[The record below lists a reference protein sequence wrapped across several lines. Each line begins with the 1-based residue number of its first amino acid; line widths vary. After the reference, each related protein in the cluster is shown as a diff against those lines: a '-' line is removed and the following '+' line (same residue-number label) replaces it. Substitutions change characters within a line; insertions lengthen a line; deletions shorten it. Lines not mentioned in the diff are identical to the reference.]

1 MFDLV
6 PDPDNAGVGEIFIFY
21 PSRCN
26 LGGFYFMKFKEF
38 LKNNISYLIALMMNL
53 AIVGFLFAPLL
64 TYETK
69 YYVGEEKIK
78 DYFSANIIKLLS
90 GSITPSW
97 VFIVL
102 LVFVIIP
109 FFALIVALFLKNNKK
124 VNDSLIAIVLIDL
137 ALLVAYAILVKEIF
151 SYFAGEMGM
160 IANFNGAQVG
170 WGAGVIIFLAAVEF
184 FAVISSSSYSKQS
197 VQGLAEDAMLI
208 AAAFILNF
216 IKIPLGAT
224 GGSINFQ
231 MLPLMLIALRRG
243 PVTGFICG
251 GFIYGLITCLAD
263 GYGFATYPFD
273 YLIAFGSVAVMGFF
287 SKFILPSEEGKYP
300 LWLSEIFV
308 FVAGLLSTFVRFIGG
323 TTSSMVIYGYQ
334 FVPALAYNALYIPL
348 SGAAAVVVLMI
359 VLPVL
364 QKLNRKYPTK

>member
-6 PDPDNAGVGEIFIFY
+6 PDPDNAGVGEIFSFY

-38 LKNNISYLIALMMNL
+38 LKNNIAYLIAIVMNL
-53 AIVGFLFAPLL
+53 AIVGFLFCPLL

-69 YYVGEEKIK
+69 YYVGEDKIK
-78 DYFSANIIKLLS
+78 EYYSANIIKLLS
-90 GSITPSW
+90 GSIAPSW
-97 VFIVL
+97 IFIVL
-102 LVFVIIP
+102 IVLVSISLIAVIVSFFVRN
-109 FFALIVALFLKNNKK
+109 KKK
-124 VNDSLIAIVLIDL
+124 VNDVVVAIGLIDL
-137 ALLVAYAILVKEIF
+137 ALLVAYAILSKEIF
-151 SYFAGEMGM
+151 SYFAGDVGM

-170 WGAGVIIFLAAVEF
+170 WGTGVIMFLTTVEF
-184 FAVISSSSYSKQS
+184 FAVISVSSYSKQS

-251 GFIYGLITCLAD
+251 GFIYGLITCLTD

-273 YLIAFGSVAVMGFF
+273 YLIGFGSVAIMGFF
-287 SKFILPSEEGKYP
+287 NKFILSNEEGKYP
-300 LWLSEIFV
+300 LWLSEILV
-308 FVAGLLSTFVRFIGG
+308 FVAGLLSTFVRFVGG

-348 SGAAAVVVLMI
+348 SGAAAIVILMI
-359 VLPVL
+359 VLPGL
-364 QKLNRKYPTK
+364 QKLNRKYPAK

>member
-1 MFDLV
+1 
-6 PDPDNAGVGEIFIFY
+6 
-21 PSRCN
+21 
-26 LGGFYFMKFKEF
+26 MKFKEF
-38 LKNNISYLIALMMNL
+38 LKKNIAYLIAIVMNI

-69 YYVGEEKIK
+69 YYVGEEKVK
-78 DYFSANIIKLLS
+78 EYFTANIIKLLN

-97 VFIVL
+97 LFIVL
-102 LVFVIIP
+102 LVLIGIAII
-109 FFALIVALFLKNNKK
+109 ALIVALFVRNNKK
-124 VNDSLIAIVLIDL
+124 ANDSVIAIVLIDL
-137 ALLVAYAILVKEIF
+137 ALLVAYTILTKEIF
-151 SYFAGEMGM
+151 SYFASDMEM

-170 WGAGVIIFLAAVEF
+170 WGAGVIIFLSAVEF
-184 FAVISSSSYSKQS
+184 FAAISVSSYSKQS
-197 VQGLAEDAMLI
+197 IQGLAEDAMLI

-231 MLPLMLIALRRG
+231 MLPLMLIALRHG
-243 PVTGFICG
+243 PVTGFVCG
-251 GFIYGLITCLAD
+251 GFIYGLITCLTD

-287 SKFILPSEEGKYP
+287 NKFILPKEEGKYP
-300 LWLSEIFV
+300 LWLSEILI
-308 FVAGLLSTFVRFIGG
+308 FVAGLLSTLVRFIGG

-348 SGAAAVVVLMI
+348 SGAAAIIVLMI

>member
-1 MFDLV
+1 
-6 PDPDNAGVGEIFIFY
+6 
-21 PSRCN
+21 
-26 LGGFYFMKFKEF
+26 MKFKEF
-38 LKNNISYLIALMMNL
+38 LKKNIAYLIAIVMNI

-69 YYVGEEKIK
+69 YYVGEEKVK
-78 DYFSANIIKLLS
+78 EYFSANIIKLLN

-97 VFIVL
+97 LFIVL
-102 LVFVIIP
+102 LVFIGIAIT
-109 FFALIVALFLKNNKK
+109 ALIVALFVRNNKK
-124 VNDSLIAIVLIDL
+124 ANDSVIAIVLIDL
-137 ALLVAYAILVKEIF
+137 ALLVAYTILTKEIF
-151 SYFAGEMGM
+151 SYFASDMEM

-170 WGAGVIIFLAAVEF
+170 WGAGVIIFLSAVEF
-184 FAVISSSSYSKQS
+184 FAAISVSSYSKQS
-197 VQGLAEDAMLI
+197 IQGLAEDAMLI

-243 PVTGFICG
+243 PVTGFVCG
-251 GFIYGLITCLAD
+251 GFIYGLITCLTD

-287 SKFILPSEEGKYP
+287 NKFILPKEEGKYP
-300 LWLSEIFV
+300 LWLSEILI

-348 SGAAAVVVLMI
+348 SGAAAIIVLMI

>member
-1 MFDLV
+1 
-6 PDPDNAGVGEIFIFY
+6 
-21 PSRCN
+21 
-26 LGGFYFMKFKEF
+26 MKFKEF
-38 LKNNISYLIALMMNL
+38 LKKNIAYLIAIVMNI

-69 YYVGEEKIK
+69 YYVGEEKVK
-78 DYFSANIIKLLS
+78 EYFSANIIKLLN

-97 VFIVL
+97 LFIAL
-102 LVFVIIP
+102 LVLVGIAIT
-109 FFALIVALFLKNNKK
+109 ALIVALFVRNNKK
-124 VNDSLIAIVLIDL
+124 ANDSVIAIVLIDL
-137 ALLVAYAILVKEIF
+137 ALLVAYTILTKEIF
-151 SYFAGEMGM
+151 SYFASDMEM

-170 WGAGVIIFLAAVEF
+170 WGAGVIIFLSAVEF
-184 FAVISSSSYSKQS
+184 FAAISVSSYSKQS
-197 VQGLAEDAMLI
+197 IQGLAEDAMLI

-243 PVTGFICG
+243 PVTGFVCG
-251 GFIYGLITCLAD
+251 GFIYGLITCLTD

-287 SKFILPSEEGKYP
+287 NKFILPKEEGKYP
-300 LWLSEIFV
+300 LWLSEILI

-348 SGAAAVVVLMI
+348 SGAAAIIVLMI

>member
-6 PDPDNAGVGEIFIFY
+6 PDPDNAGVGEIFSFY

-26 LGGFYFMKFKEF
+26 LGGFYFMKVKEF
-38 LKNNISYLIALMMNL
+38 LKNNIAYLIAIVMNL
-53 AIVGFLFAPLL
+53 AIVGFLFGPLL

-78 DYFSANIIKLLS
+78 EYFSANIIKLLK
-90 GSITPSW
+90 GAIAPSW
-97 VFIVL
+97 VYIVL
-102 LVFVIIP
+102 LVFVGISIIS
-109 FFALIVALFLKNNKK
+109 LIVAFLLKKNKK
-124 VNDSLIAIVLIDL
+124 VNDGVIAIVLIDL
-137 ALLVAYAILVKEIF
+137 ALLVAYAILAKEIF
-151 SYFAGEMGM
+151 SYFAGDMGM

-170 WGAGVIIFLAAVEF
+170 WASGVIIFLTAVEF
-184 FAVISSSSYSKQS
+184 FAVISVSSYSKQS
-197 VQGLAEDAMLI
+197 IQGLAEDAMLI

-243 PVTGFICG
+243 PVTGFVCG
-251 GFIYGLITCLAD
+251 GFIYGLITCLTD

-287 SKFILPSEEGKYP
+287 RKFILPTEEGKYP
-300 LWLSEIFV
+300 LWLSEILIFA
-308 FVAGLLSTFVRFIGG
+308 AGLLSTFVRFVGG

>member
-6 PDPDNAGVGEIFIFY
+6 PDPDNAGVGEIFSFY

-38 LKNNISYLIALMMNL
+38 LKNNIAYLIAFVMNV
-53 AIVGFLFAPLL
+53 AIVGFLFGPLL

-78 DYFSANIIKLLS
+78 EYYSANIIKLLN

-97 VFIVL
+97 IYIVL
-102 LVFVIIP
+102 LAFVGIAII
-109 FFALIVALFLKNNKK
+109 ALIVALFVKNHKK
-124 VNDSLIAIVLIDL
+124 VNDGFVAVALIDL
-137 ALLVAYAILVKEIF
+137 ALLVAYAILAKEIF
-151 SYFAGEMGM
+151 SYFAGDMGM

-170 WGAGVIIFLAAVEF
+170 WCSGVIIFLATIEF
-184 FAVISSSSYSKQS
+184 FAVISVSSYTKQS

-251 GFIYGLITCLAD
+251 GFIYGLITCLTD

-273 YLIAFGSVAVMGFF
+273 YLIGFGSVAVMGFF
-287 SKFILPSEEGKYP
+287 SKFILPTDENKYP
-300 LWLSEIFV
+300 LWLSEILI
-308 FVAGLLSTFVRFIGG
+308 FVAGLVSTFIRFVGG

-334 FVPALAYNALYIPL
+334 FVPALSYNALYIPL
-348 SGAAAVVVLMI
+348 SGAAAVVLLMI

>member
-1 MFDLV
+1 
-6 PDPDNAGVGEIFIFY
+6 
-21 PSRCN
+21 
-26 LGGFYFMKFKEF
+26 MKFKEF
-38 LKNNISYLIALMMNL
+38 LKNNISYLIALTMNL

-124 VNDSLIAIVLIDL
+124 ANDSLIAIVLIDL

-170 WGAGVIIFLAAVEF
+170 WGAGVIIFLASVEF

-251 GFIYGLITCLAD
+251 GFIYGLITCLTD

-308 FVAGLLSTFVRFIGG
+308 FVAGLLSTFVRFVGG

>member
-6 PDPDNAGVGEIFIFY
+6 PDPDNAGVGEIFSFY

-38 LKNNISYLIALMMNL
+38 LKNNIAYLIAIVMNL
-53 AIVGFLFAPLL
+53 AIVGFLFGPLL

-78 DYFSANIIKLLS
+78 EYYSANIIKLLN

-102 LVFVIIP
+102 LVFISIS
-109 FFALIVALFLKNNKK
+109 FIALIAALFVKNHKK
-124 VNDSLIAIVLIDL
+124 ANDGLVAVALIDL
-137 ALLVAYAILVKEIF
+137 ALLVAYTILAKEIF
-151 SYFAGEMGM
+151 SYFAGDMEMV
-160 IANFNGAQVG
+160 ANFNGAQVG
-170 WGAGVIIFLAAVEF
+170 WSAGVIIFLTTIEF
-184 FAVISSSSYSKQS
+184 FAAISVSSYSKQS

-251 GFIYGLITCLAD
+251 GFIYGLITCLTD

-287 SKFILPSEEGKYP
+287 NKFILPTEEKKYP
-300 LWLSEIFV
+300 LWLSEVLI
-308 FVAGLLSTFVRFIGG
+308 FVAGLLSTFVRFVGG

-334 FVPALAYNALYIPL
+334 FVPALSYNALYIPL

-359 VLPVL
+359 ILPVL

>member
-1 MFDLV
+1 
-6 PDPDNAGVGEIFIFY
+6 
-21 PSRCN
+21 
-26 LGGFYFMKFKEF
+26 MKFKEF
-38 LKNNISYLIALMMNL
+38 LKKNIAYLIAIVMNI

-69 YYVGEEKIK
+69 YYVGEEKVK
-78 DYFSANIIKLLS
+78 EYFSANIIKLLN

-97 VFIVL
+97 LFIVL
-102 LVFVIIP
+102 LVLIGIAII
-109 FFALIVALFLKNNKK
+109 ALIVALFVRNNKK
-124 VNDSLIAIVLIDL
+124 ANDSVIAIVLIDL
-137 ALLVAYAILVKEIF
+137 ALLVAYTILTKEIF
-151 SYFAGEMGM
+151 SYFASDMEM

-170 WGAGVIIFLAAVEF
+170 WGAGVIIFLSAVEF
-184 FAVISSSSYSKQS
+184 FAAISVSSYSKQS
-197 VQGLAEDAMLI
+197 IQGLAEDAMLI

-243 PVTGFICG
+243 PVTGFVCG
-251 GFIYGLITCLAD
+251 GFIYGLITCLTD

-287 SKFILPSEEGKYP
+287 NKFILPKEEGKYP
-300 LWLSEIFV
+300 LWLSEILI

-323 TTSSMVIYGYQ
+323 ATSSMVIYGYQ

-348 SGAAAVVVLMI
+348 SGAAAIVVLMI

>member
-6 PDPDNAGVGEIFIFY
+6 PDPDNAGVGEIFSFY

-38 LKNNISYLIALMMNL
+38 LKNNIAYLIAIVMNL
-53 AIVGFLFAPLL
+53 AIVGFLFGPLL

-78 DYFSANIIKLLS
+78 EYYSANIIKLLN

-97 VFIVL
+97 VFIVQ
-102 LVFVIIP
+102 LVFVSISIIS
-109 FFALIVALFLKNNKK
+109 LIVALFVRNQKK
-124 VNDSLIAIVLIDL
+124 ANDSVVAIILIDL
-137 ALLVAYAILVKEIF
+137 ALLVAYSILAKEIF
-151 SYFAGEMGM
+151 SYFAGDMEM

-170 WGAGVIIFLAAVEF
+170 WASGVIIFLTAVEF
-184 FAVISSSSYSKQS
+184 FAVISVSSYSKQS

-243 PVTGFICG
+243 PVTGFVCG
-251 GFIYGLITCLAD
+251 GFIYGLITCLTD

-287 SKFILPSEEGKYP
+287 SKFILPTEENKYP
-300 LWLSEIFV
+300 LWLSEILV
-308 FVAGLLSTFVRFIGG
+308 FAAGLLSTFIRFVGS

-348 SGAAAVVVLMI
+348 SGAAAVLVLMI
-359 VLPVL
+359 ALPAL